1 MKVEGVL
8 PADPNTVFQ
17 FLKISTKDG
26 GKVSP
31 WLLIIIN
38 NNSTSFIVSMVL
50 MVLCIQ
56 LDYIFRNELLL
67 QEFDGERLKLMY
79 IANVI
84 QCS

>member
-38 NNSTSFIVSMVL
+38 NNSTSFIVSMFL
-50 MVLCIQ
+50 TVLCIQ

-67 QEFDGERLKLMY
+67 QEFDGERLKLVY

>member
-38 NNSTSFIVSMVL
+38 NYSTSFIVSMFL
-50 MVLCIQ
+50 MMMCIQ

-84 QCS
+84 QWS